1 MKFSYQSSCFSGH
14 LPRKPVNFA
23 MFLCKKTK
31 NQRDRA
37 MNGQNLINVIADQL
51 PNLNKS
57 ESKVAK
63 VILADP
69 DAATQSSIAALAKAA
84 SVSEPSVNRFC
95 KRFDAAG
102 FPDFKLRLAKA
113 LVSGVRFVNR
123 NVDPDDDVSS
133 YTPKIFDSTINN
145 LAMVRDC
152 ISHSL
157 VNQVVDKLIQAR
169 RIYFFGVGASGSVAR
184 DAENK
189 FFRFNLPVS
198 FHDDVLMQR
207 MLASTGSTGDVFFFI
222 SHTGRTKEVV
232 EIAEIARAN
241 GSTVIGLTAPDS
253 PLARVSSVTLDVE
266 VPENTDEYM
275 PMTSRIVHLVILDV
289 LATGVTLRRGP
300 DFLPH
305 LEKIKNSLVPT
316 RYPRKD

>member
-1 MKFSYQSSCFSGH
+1 MHS
-14 LPRKPVNFA
+14 
-23 MFLCKKTK
+23 
-31 NQRDRA
+31 
-37 MNGQNLINVIADQL
+37 QNLINVITDAL

-57 ESKVAK
+57 ESKVAQ
-63 VILADP
+63 VILSDP
-69 DAATQSSIAALAKAA
+69 DAATSPSIASLAKKAG
-84 SVSEPSVNRFC
+84 VSEPSVNRFC
-95 KRFDAAG
+95 KRFNAAG
-102 FPDFKLRLAKA
+102 FPDFKIKLAKS

-123 NVDPDDDVSS
+123 NVNPDDEVSG

-145 LAMVRDC
+145 LALVRDS
-152 ISHSL
+152 ISHSR

-169 RIYFFGVGASGSVAR
+169 RIYFFGLGASGSVAR

-207 MLASTGSTGDVFFFI
+207 MLASTGTTGDVFFII

-232 EIAEIARAN
+232 EVAEIARIN
-241 GSTVIGLTAPDS
+241 GSTVIGLTAAGS
-253 PLARVSSVTLDVE
+253 PLANISSVTLDVE

-300 DFLPH
+300 EFLPH
-305 LEKIKNSLVPT
+305 LEKIKNSLKPT
-316 RYPRKD
+316 RYPKDNSQ